1 MAEVVRAFLQKLWP
15 ARGVAVHDIRG
26 LERAIKYRFRDGSL
40 LETAL
45 THSSLHPE
53 RSYER
58 LEFLGDAVL
67 DLVVSTALFEEHP
80 DRQEGELSQMRAALI
95 SRPALG
101 KVAERMGLLE
111 WIRTADDPGLKR
123 GASREKIGADAF
135 EALIGALYLDGGLAV
150 TEKVINFWV
159 LEGVPER
166 EETGGF
172 HTAKNR
178 LQEAVH
184 RETGHEVWYDTVTVR
199 SSGEGMLF
207 ESRARVR
214 ERVIGEG
221 RGRTKKEAEK
231 RAALAGLVNLDQE
244 RREVAR
250 RGEASGRGAAARRRG
265 DGRRRGRP
273 KTDEKES
280 VP

>member
-1 MAEVVRAFLQKLWP
+1 M
-15 ARGVAVHDIRG
+15 HDIRG
-26 LERAIKYRFRDGSL
+26 LEKVLKYRFRDQSL

-53 RSYER
+53 SSYER

-67 DLVVSTALFEEHP
+67 DLIVSTSLFETHP
-80 DRQEGELSQMRAALI
+80 ERQEGELSQLRAALI

-101 KVAERMGLLE
+101 KVAERLGLLE

-123 GASREKIGADAF
+123 GASREKIGADGF

-150 TEKVINFWV
+150 VEKVINFWV
-159 LEGVPER
+159 LEGLPER

-184 RETGHEVWYDTVTVR
+184 RESGHEVWYDTVTLR
-199 SSGEGMLF
+199 STGEGALF

-231 RAALAGLVNLDQE
+231 RAALAGLANLE
-244 RREVAR
+244 P
-250 RGEASGRGAAARRRG
+250 
-265 DGRRRGRP
+265 GRRQKGGRNESPRRYGRP
-273 KTDEKES
+273 GRDDQGDDL
-280 VP
+280 

>member
-1 MAEVVRAFLQKLWP
+1 VL
-15 ARGVAVHDIRG
+15 
-26 LERAIKYRFRDGSL
+26 KYRFRDGSL

-53 RSYER
+53 LSYER

-67 DLVVSTALFEEHP
+67 DLIVSTSLFESHP
-80 DRQEGELSQMRAALI
+80 ESQEGELSQLRAALI

-101 KVAERMGLLE
+101 KVAERMGLLD

-123 GASREKIGADAF
+123 GASREKIGADGF

-150 TEKVINFWV
+150 AEKVVDFWV
-159 LEGVPER
+159 LEGLPER

-184 RETGHEVWYDTVTVR
+184 RESGHEVWYDTVTLR
-199 SSGEGMLF
+199 ASGEGMLF

-231 RAALAGLVNLDQE
+231 RAALAGLATLEQGRAE
-244 RREVAR
+244 RATQRGGGGR
-250 RGEASGRGAAARRRG
+250 RSGRR
-265 DGRRRGRP
+265 DG
-273 KTDEKES
+273 KTRDEREQVS
-280 VP
+280 

>member
-1 MAEVVRAFLQKLWP
+1 VV
-15 ARGVAVHDIRG
+15 
-26 LERAIKYRFRDGSL
+26 KYRFRDGSL

-53 RSYER
+53 LSYER

-67 DLVVSTALFEEHP
+67 DLIVSTSLFESHP
-80 DRQEGELSQMRAALI
+80 EAQEGELSQLRAALI

-101 KVAERMGLLE
+101 KVAERMGLLD

-123 GASREKIGADAF
+123 GASREKIGADGF

-150 TEKVINFWV
+150 AEKVVDFWV
-159 LEGVPER
+159 LEGLPER

-184 RETGHEVWYDTVTVR
+184 RESGHEVWYDTVTLR

-214 ERVIGEG
+214 ERVIGQG

-231 RAALAGLVNLDQE
+231 RAALAGLAGLEQ
-244 RREVAR
+244 AR
-250 RGEASGRGAAARRRG
+250 TARDDRGRSRRRG
-265 DGRRRGRP
+265 GRGPRSSGEP
-273 KTDEKES
+273 VS
-280 VP
+280 

>member
-1 MAEVVRAFLQKLWP
+1 MLR
-15 ARGVAVHDIRG
+15 
-26 LERAIKYRFRDGSL
+26 YRFRDRIL

-53 RSYER
+53 LSYER

-67 DLVVSTALFEEHP
+67 DLIVSDSLFETHP
-80 DRQEGELSQMRAALI
+80 TSREGELSQLRAALI

-101 KVAERMGLLE
+101 KVAERMGLLD

-123 GASREKIGADAF
+123 GASREKIGADGF
-135 EALIGALYLDGGLAV
+135 EAVIGALYLDGGIAV
-150 TEKVINFWV
+150 AEKVVRFWV
-159 LEGVPER
+159 LEGLPER

-178 LQEAVH
+178 LQEVVH
-184 RETGHEVWYDTVTVR
+184 RESGHEVWYDTVTLR
-199 SSGEGMLF
+199 ASGDGMLF

-214 ERVIGEG
+214 EQVIGHG

-231 RAALAGLVNLDQE
+231 RAALDGLAGYE
-244 RREVAR
+244 AR
-250 RGEASGRGAAARRRG
+250 RGGRSGGRQRGSRRNGRGRSAGAS
-265 DGRRRGRP
+265 
-273 KTDEKES
+273 E
-280 VP
+280 

>member
-1 MAEVVRAFLQKLWP
+1 VRSFLKKLWP
-15 ARGVAVHDIRG
+15 ARNAAVHDIRG
-26 LERAIKYRFRDGSL
+26 LEKILKYRFRDRAL
-40 LETAL
+40 VETAL

-53 RSYER
+53 LSYER

-67 DLVVSTALFEEHP
+67 DLVVSTSLFETHP
-80 DRQEGELSQMRAALI
+80 TRQEGELSQLRAALI

-101 KVAERMGLLE
+101 KVAERMGLLD

-123 GASREKIGADAF
+123 GASREKIGADGF

-150 TEKVINFWV
+150 AEKVVNFWV
-159 LEGVPER
+159 LEGLPER

-178 LQEAVH
+178 LQEMVH
-184 RETGHEVWYDTVTVR
+184 RDTGHEVWYDTVTLR
-199 SSGEGMLF
+199 ASGDGALF

-231 RAALAGLVNLDQE
+231 RAALAGIATLEQGRAE
-244 RREVAR
+244 RATQRGGRGR
-250 RGEASGRGAAARRRG
+250 RSGRHDGKTG
-265 DGRRRGRP
+265 DER
-273 KTDEKES
+273 EQAS
-280 VP
+280 